1 MYCAPIQIIESALH
15 LRAFPVVEKLTQN
28 RLGPNRSRFGAELD
42 RRVCLGALRNVS
54 RGVTKVLDVSG
65 DGGDLGGHVG
75 HPPYLLFSIVFSP
88 IVLLQLP
95 AGTTRIFAL
104 LN

>member
-1 MYCAPIQIIESALH
+1 MLFSVYLRTYLITYLHVYGVPNQRIEGMLH

-42 RRVCLGALRNVS
+42 RRVRLGALRNVS

-75 HPPYLLFSIVFSP
+75 HPP
-88 IVLLQLP
+88 
-95 AGTTRIFAL
+95 
-104 LN
+104 